1 MKPAVLLNIVLAI
14 ALVIVSV
21 RLAMCARCSSS
32 NNASTDSAT
41 VNSQSADSDKSAD
54 FQEFDVTKDF
64 HGNPF
69 TYFKGKGLL
78 LAVGDEADHNEM
90 TIGWGAMG
98 NIWENGMALMTVYV
112 APARYTFHYMEKAKY
127 FTVMEFDDAHKDIL
141 EYMGTHSGRD
151 GDKAKA
157 MGLHTLYTEHGTPY
171 FEEAKTVFECE
182 MIYHAPFDPKG
193 FGDMPKKRYADKSS
207 GIHSMYMGKIVRALR
222 K

>member
-1 MKPAVLLNIVLAI
+1 MIENMKPATLLNIVLAI

-21 RLAMCARCSSS
+21 RLTMGSSTEPTQI
-32 NNASTDSAT
+32 AGKT
-41 VNSQSADSDKSAD
+41 VKAKD
-54 FQEFDVTKDF
+54 FEEFDVTTDF

-78 LAVGDEADHNEM
+78 LAVGDKANHNEM
-90 TIGWGAMG
+90 TIGWGALG
-98 NIWENGMALMTVYV
+98 NIWERGMSLMTVYV
-112 APARYTFHYMEKAKY
+112 APARYTFKYMEKAKY

-141 EYMGTHSGRD
+141 DYMGHHSGRD

-157 MGLHTLYTEHGTPY
+157 LGLHTRYTEHGTPY

-193 FGDMPKKRYADKSS
+193 FGEMPKKLYADFPA
-207 GIHSMYMGKIVRALR
+207 GIHSMYMGKIVKAMR

>member
-1 MKPAVLLNIVLAI
+1 MKARLLNIVLAI
-14 ALVIVSV
+14 ALVVVSA
-21 RLAMCARCSSS
+21 RWAMSESHSSA
-32 NNASTDSAT
+32 NGA
-41 VNSQSADSDKSAD
+41 SADSTAVISQTNDSV
-54 FQEFDVTKDF
+54 FEEFDVTKDF

-78 LAVGDEADHNEM
+78 LAVGDKADHNEM

-98 NIWENGMALMTVYV
+98 NIWEDGMSLMTVYV

-157 MGLHTLYTEHGTPY
+157 LGLHTLYTEHGTPY

-193 FGDMPKKRYADKSS
+193 FGEMPKKRYADAPA
-207 GIHSMYMGKIVRALR
+207 GIHSMFMGKIVKAMR